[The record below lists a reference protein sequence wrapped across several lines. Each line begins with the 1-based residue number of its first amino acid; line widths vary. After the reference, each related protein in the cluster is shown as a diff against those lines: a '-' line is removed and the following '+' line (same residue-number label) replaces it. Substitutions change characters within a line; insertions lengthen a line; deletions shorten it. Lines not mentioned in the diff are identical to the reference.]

1 MMIKRSRRRRGG
13 WFSSLSRFRKSN
25 IYDTDF
31 LPEAVFAM
39 AVEKER
45 SRSERRELSF
55 CVALF
60 DFEELTDDEAL
71 ERHHELAKCFR
82 ERLRITDEVGMF
94 RKSFAVLFPETIPL
108 QAAHVINDLT
118 SIAASEGIKVT
129 SEIFAYPEV
138 NMDSRPPNT
147 GNDGVFEIEVRESQ
161 DFNDN
166 EPHDES
172 TEQEQSGGSVATVAK
187 AQWTSPSRPQKMP
200 TVSKLNVRRLDTQNR
215 TPRLKRALDIFG
227 ASVGLVMLSPVLLAA
242 AAMIR
247 LNSKGPALFL
257 QWREGKDGQ
266 LFRIY
271 KFRTMRVGADEE
283 KSAFRKMSEQDG
295 PAFKL
300 KNDPRITSVGRYLR
314 KSCVDELP
322 QLINVLKGEM
332 SLVGPRPLPVDE
344 TLNCSTWHRRRLD
357 VQPGMTCIWQVD
369 GGRDIP
375 FDDWMRMD
383 LDYIRQRSMFTDLKL
398 IAKTAIVT
406 LLHRGSV

>member
-1 MMIKRSRRRRGG
+1 
-13 WFSSLSRFRKSN
+13 
-25 IYDTDF
+25 
-31 LPEAVFAM
+31 
-39 AVEKER
+39 
-45 SRSERRELSF
+45 
-55 CVALF
+55 
-60 DFEELTDDEAL
+60 
-71 ERHHELAKCFR
+71 
-82 ERLRITDEVGMF
+82 
-94 RKSFAVLFPETIPL
+94 
-108 QAAHVINDLT
+108 
-118 SIAASEGIKVT
+118 
-129 SEIFAYPEV
+129 
-138 NMDSRPPNT
+138 
-147 GNDGVFEIEVRESQ
+147 
-161 DFNDN
+161 
-166 EPHDES
+166 
-172 TEQEQSGGSVATVAK
+172 
-187 AQWTSPSRPQKMP
+187 
-200 TVSKLNVRRLDTQNR
+200 
-215 TPRLKRALDIFG
+215 
-227 ASVGLVMLSPVLLAA
+227 MLSPVLLAA

-344 TLNCSTWHRRRLD
+344 SLNCSTWHRRRLD